1 MGLLPMDA
9 DILPPSDD
17 RIFKLLMI
25 SPEAK
30 PGLIKLIAGIIG
42 RPVTDVTVHSNELP
56 LGDIAEKAERLDIN
70 CKIDDGSQV
79 NMEMQASRIQ
89 EDTSSEHKNLKGKS
103 IYYLCDLHSSQPS
116 KGQRRY
122 DRLARSYQIT
132 FCSYT
137 VFAHRK
143 EYINTY
149 SMRHDLDNE
158 LLHDAIRM
166 VYIELSKLD
175 KILKKP
181 VKKMTDLEKFALFFE
196 YAPSQEH
203 RKTVNKI
210 IESEEALKVAGNLL
224 MNISQNERE
233 RALFRSRRKFQ
244 SDLESNMATS
254 WDNGV
259 QEGIAIGRAEGR
271 AESEEKSA
279 REKAESIKSL
289 IEMGLADDQI
299 AKAMRTDIE
308 EIVKLKNK

>member
-1 MGLLPMDA
+1 MDA

-42 RPVTDVTVHSNELP
+42 RPVTDVTVHSGELP
-56 LGDIAEKAERLDIN
+56 IGATEEKAERLDVN
-70 CKIDDGSQV
+70 CKIDDGSQI
-79 NMEMQASRIQ
+79 NLEMQASRIK
-89 EDTSSEHKNLKGKS
+89 EDASGEHKNLKGKS

-143 EYINTY
+143 EYINSY
-149 SMRHDLDNE
+149 SMRHDSDNE

-166 VYIELSKLD
+166 VFIELSKLD
-175 KILKKP
+175 DIIRKP
-181 VKKMTDLEKFALFFE
+181 VAKMTDLEKFALFFE
-196 YAPSQEH
+196 YASSQDYRE
-203 RKTVNKI
+203 KVNKI
-210 IESEEALKVAGNLL
+210 IESEEVLQVAGNLL

-233 RALFRSRRKFQ
+233 RALFRSRRKYQ
-244 SDLESNMATS
+244 TDYESDMATS
-254 WDNGV
+254 KDIGFA
-259 QEGIAIGRAEGR
+259 EGIAEGEIKGEIKGEKKAHTDKVEGAKYFISIGLTNSQISKGTGLTEN
-271 AESEEKSA
+271 E
-279 REKAESIKSL
+279 
-289 IEMGLADDQI
+289 IEDL
-299 AKAMRTDIE
+299 RT
-308 EIVKLKNK
+308 